1 MVTRTNDWS
10 RGLSGMRRSLARLPP
25 VHRRTERLLSRPL
38 VLVAVLS
45 ALTLTSPPVRAA
57 VPVQPCS
64 SRVSGGDW
72 TSYGHDH
79 ANSRSQPQEHSLP
92 PAVAASLSPSWVFST
107 AAHDDAGVF
116 NSTPVESGGCV
127 FVGSSTGRL
136 YALDAG
142 TGALVWSYQAPV
154 ATGGLGGNLVGAPA
168 VVGDLVVVLVN
179 QAGDGTHGPYAVALD
194 RATGAQVWRSAPI
207 VTDDGYYTNAS
218 AAVFN
223 GLLFFGFSPPEG
235 AATGQ
240 GGFALV
246 DARTGAVRALTR
258 TVSPAHQQEGYAGG
272 GIWSTPAY
280 DPTAAYAYVGA
291 GNPYSKQIEDVHTN
305 AILKVDM
312 DPSRATFGQIVGSYK
327 GNVDQYSSTLQ
338 ALTQTP
344 ACADTADQ
352 NFGAD
357 NPVCGQLDLDFGAA
371 PNLFRDASGR
381 LLVGDLQ
388 KSGVYH
394 VAFADTMGKD
404 WTALVGASCQL
415 CNAASTAT
423 DGSSVFAVGTPEGL
437 MTALDEQGGAAEW
450 SSPVLDG
457 VHYQSVSAAD
467 GVVYTYDGNGFL
479 DAFDAATGLPVLRRP
494 VSADVGDSTANLSS
508 AGVAIADHTVFVAA
522 SGGGGAITAG
532 FAAAGVPNLPASGY
546 LVAYRAS

>member
-1 MVTRTNDWS
+1 MTDLTRIRRLAS
-10 RGLSGMRRSLARLPP
+10 RAP
-25 VHRRTERLLSRPL
+25 V
-38 VLVAVLS
+38 VVAVLS
-45 ALTLTSPPVRAA
+45 ALTLTSLPAEGA
-57 VPVQPCS
+57 VAERPCS
-64 SRVSGGDW
+64 SRAAPGGDW
-72 TSYGHDH
+72 PTYGHDD
-79 ANSRSQPQEHSLP
+79 ANTRSQPQERSLP

-107 AAHDDAGVF
+107 AAQGDTGVF

-136 YALDAG
+136 YALDAR
-142 TGALVWSYQAPV
+142 TGALVWSHQVPV
-154 ATGGLGGNLVGAPA
+154 ATEGLGGTIVGAPA
-168 VVGDLVVVLVN
+168 VVGHLVVLLVN

-194 RATGAQVWRSAPI
+194 RSTGAQVWRSAP
-207 VTDDGYYTNAS
+207 VATDDGYYTNAS
-218 AAVFN
+218 AAVFD

-235 AATGQ
+235 AADGQ
-240 GGFALV
+240 GGFALL
-246 DARTGAVRALTR
+246 DARTGAVRAITD
-258 TVSPAHQQEGYAGG
+258 TVSRAHQKAGYAGG

-280 DPTAAYAYVGA
+280 DPTSGYAYVGA
-291 GNPYSKQIEDVHTN
+291 GNPYSKQIEDVRTN
-305 AILKVDM
+305 AILKVDL
-312 DPSRATFGQIVGSYK
+312 DPARATFGRIVNSYQ
-327 GNVDQYSSTLQ
+327 GNVDQYTETLQ

-357 NPVCGQLDLDFGAA
+357 NPVCGQLDLDFGAS
-371 PNLFRDASGR
+371 PNLFRDRAGR

-423 DGSSVFAVGTPEGL
+423 DGSSVFAEGTPGGL
-437 MTALDEQGGAAEW
+437 VTALAAPSGAVGW

-457 VHYQSVSAAD
+457 VHYQGVSVAD
-467 GVVYTYDGNGFL
+467 GVVYTFDGNGFL
-479 DAFDAATGLPVLRRP
+479 DAFDASTGLPVLHRP
-494 VSADVGDSTANLSS
+494 VGLDAGTSTANLTS
-508 AGVAIADHTVFVAA
+508 AGIAVADHTVLVAA

-532 FAAAGVPNLPASGY
+532 FAAAGAPNLPASGY
-546 LVAYRAS
+546 LVAYRAPAG